1 MSDNI
6 VSVICNLVILI
17 VQDFIVEI
25 NHDLFI
31 HFTVDARWDNFYF
44 KVIHVFQCADVHTVL
59 LNMYW
64 REKINPEVYVC

>member
-1 MSDNI
+1 M
-6 VSVICNLVILI
+6 
-17 VQDFIVEI
+17 EI